1 MRVFQAKKLDEAISL
16 ALSQVE
22 PVAETEEI
30 LSTGAYGRILAQEI
44 VCPEDIPGFAR
55 SAMDGYAVRAQDI
68 CGASHENPV
77 TLKVIGSVEMGQDP
91 RALSRVTEGE
101 ATEVPTGG
109 PIPPGADAV
118 VMVEETERPSSD
130 TVRIFSAGVVGTHVL
145 AANSDFQRGER
156 VFREGHRLRAVDV
169 GALLVMGV
177 LSVKVYQRVRV
188 GILST
193 GDELVEA
200 EREIRPGQIRQI
212 NSHILRGL
220 IESEG
225 AHGFAYGIVPDDR
238 EKLKAAVQQA
248 VSEHDMVLL
257 SGGSSVGSRDWTL
270 AVLQKLGEVFIHG
283 VQIKPGKPTIFAVI
297 DKKPV
302 VGLPGNPVSCAIVFE
317 KFVRPVLARRSGLKV
332 LLPSHKLASAQLTR
346 TVRSVVGR
354 EDFVTVRLRLDEEQ
368 GALYAEPVPGHSN
381 NISTLARA
389 DGILSVPADLEEI
402 PQGAQVW
409 VELL

>member
-16 ALSQVE
+16 ALAQVE

-30 LSTGAYGRILAQEI
+30 LSTGAYGRILAQAI

-68 CGASHENPV
+68 CGASHEDPV
-77 TLKVIGSVEMGQDP
+77 TLKVIGSVEIGQDP
-91 RALSRVTEGE
+91 RALSRVAEGE
-101 ATEVPTGG
+101 AMEVPTGG

-118 VMVEETERPSSD
+118 VMLEETERQSSD
-130 TVRIFSAGVVGTHVL
+130 TVRIFSAGVAGTHVL
-145 AANSDFQRGER
+145 AADSDFQRGER
-156 VFREGHRLRAVDV
+156 VFRAGHRLRAVDL
-169 GALLVMGV
+169 GALLAMGV
-177 LSVKVYQRVRV
+177 LSVNVYRRVRV

-200 EREIRPGQIRQI
+200 ERTTRPGQIRQI
-212 NSHILRGL
+212 NSHILRSL
-220 IESEG
+220 LEAQG
-225 AHGFAYGIVPDDR
+225 AHGFADGIVPDDR
-238 EKLKAAVQQA
+238 KKLEAAVQQA

-270 AVLQKLGEVFIHG
+270 DVLRKLGEVFIHG
-283 VQIKPGKPTIFAVI
+283 LQIKPGKPTIFAVI
-297 DKKPV
+297 EKKPV

-332 LLPSHKLASAQLTR
+332 LLPSHRLASAHLTQ
-346 TVRSVVGR
+346 TVRSVIGR
-354 EDFVTVRLRLDEEQ
+354 EDFVAVRLRLDDER
-368 GALYAEPVPGHSN
+368 GILYAEPVLGHSN

-389 DGILSVPADLEEI
+389 DGVLSVPADLEEI

>member
-16 ALSQVE
+16 ALAQVE
-22 PVAETEEI
+22 PIVEPEET
-30 LSTGAYGRILAQEI
+30 LSARAYGRILAQEI

-68 CGASHENPV
+68 CGASLENPV

-101 ATEVPTGG
+101 AMEVPTGG

-118 VMVEETERPSSD
+118 VMLEETERQSPD
-130 TVRIFSAGVVGTHVL
+130 TVRIFAAGVVGTHVL
-145 AANSDFQRGER
+145 AADSDFQRGER
-156 VFREGHRLRAVDV
+156 VFSAGHRLRAVDI
-169 GALLVMGV
+169 GALFAMGV
-177 LSVKVYQRVRV
+177 LSVKVYRRVRV

-193 GDELVEA
+193 GSELVEA
-200 EREIRPGQIRQI
+200 ERKTRPGQIRQI
-212 NSHILRGL
+212 NSHIVRGL

-225 AHGFAYGIVPDDR
+225 AHGFADGIVPDDR
-238 EKLKAAVQQA
+238 EELKAAVQRA
-248 VSEHDMVLL
+248 VSKHDLVLL

-270 AVLQKLGEVFIHG
+270 DVLQQLGEVFIHG
-283 VQIKPGKPTIFAVI
+283 LQIKPGKPTIFAVI

-302 VGLPGNPVSCAIVFE
+302 VGLPGNPVSCALVFE
-317 KFVRPVLARRSGLKV
+317 KFVRPVLARRSGLTV
-332 LLPSHKLASAQLTR
+332 LLPSHKLASAQLTQ

-354 EDFVTVRLRLDEEQ
+354 EDFVAVRLRLDSV
-368 GALYAEPVPGHSN
+368 LYAEPVPGHSN

-389 DGILSVPADLEEI
+389 DGVLSVPAELEEI

>member
-1 MRVFQAKKLDEAISL
+1 MRVFQAKNLDAAISL

-30 LSTGAYGRILAQEI
+30 PSTSAYGRILAQEI
-44 VCPEDIPGFAR
+44 VCPADIPGFAR

-68 CGASHENPV
+68 CGASPENPV
-77 TLKVIGSVEMGQDP
+77 TLKVIGSIEMGQDP
-91 RALSRVTEGE
+91 RRLPVVNRGE
-101 ATEVPTGG
+101 ACEIPTGG
-109 PIPPGADAV
+109 PMPPGADAV
-118 VMVEETERPSSD
+118 IMLEETERQNSHSVHLFAEIAPG
-130 TVRIFSAGVVGTHVL
+130 AHVL
-145 AANSDFQRGER
+145 SADSDFRHGER

-177 LSVKVYQRVRV
+177 LSVKVYRRVRV
-188 GILST
+188 GMLST

-200 EREIRPGQIRQI
+200 ERAIRPGQIRQI

-225 AHGFAYGIVPDDR
+225 AHGVACGIVPDDR
-238 EKLKAAVQQA
+238 EKLQAAVQQA

-257 SGGSSVGSRDWTL
+257 SGGSSVGARDWTL
-270 AVLQKLGEVFIHG
+270 DVLQKLGEVFIHG
-283 VQIKPGKPTIFAVI
+283 LQIKPGKPTIFAVI

-317 KFVRPVLARRSGLKV
+317 KFVRPVLARHSGLTV
-332 LLPSHKLASAQLTR
+332 LLPSHKLASAHLTQ

-354 EDFVTVRLRLDEEQ
+354 EDFVTVRLRLDDER
-368 GALYAEPVPGHSN
+368 GILYAEPVPGHSN

>member
-1 MRVFQAKKLDEAISL
+1 MRVFQAKQLDEALSL
-16 ALSQVE
+16 ALAQVE
-22 PVAETEEI
+22 PIAETEE
-30 LSTGAYGRILAQEI
+30 TRTTNAYGRVLAQEI
-44 VCPEDIPGFAR
+44 ICPEDVPGFAR

-68 CGASHENPV
+68 CGASRADPV
-77 TLKVIGSVEMGQDP
+77 ILKVIGSVEMGQDP

-101 ATEVPTGG
+101 AMEVPTGG

-118 VMVEETERPSSD
+118 VMLEETERQNSD

-145 AANSDFQRGER
+145 AADSDFQRGER

-177 LSVKVYQRVRV
+177 LSVKVYRRVRV

-193 GDELVEA
+193 GSELVEA
-200 EREIRPGQIRQI
+200 ERKIRPGQIRQI

-225 AHGFAYGIVPDDR
+225 AQGIAYGIVPDDR
-238 EKLKAAVQQA
+238 EKLQAAVQRA

-270 AVLQKLGEVFIHG
+270 DVLQKLGEVFIHG
-283 VQIKPGKPTIFAVI
+283 LQIKPGKPTIFAVI

-302 VGLPGNPVSCAIVFE
+302 VGLPGNPVSCALVFE

-332 LLPSHKLASAQLTR
+332 LLPSHKLASAQLTQ

-354 EDFVTVRLRLDEEQ
+354 EDFVTVRLRLDGER
-368 GALYAEPVPGHSN
+368 GILYAEPVPGHSN

-389 DGILSVPADLEEI
+389 DGVLSVPAELEEI

>member
-1 MRVFQAKKLDEAISL
+1 MRVFQAKQLDEAISL
-16 ALSQVE
+16 ALAQVE
-22 PVAETEEI
+22 PIAEIEEI
-30 LSTGAYGRILAQEI
+30 RTTNADGRVLAQEI
-44 VCPEDIPGFAR
+44 ICPEDVPGVAR

-68 CGASHENPV
+68 CGASRADPV
-77 TLKVIGSVEMGQDP
+77 ILKVIGSVEMGQDP

-101 ATEVPTGG
+101 AMEVPTGG

-118 VMVEETERPSSD
+118 VMLEETERQNSD

-145 AANSDFQRGER
+145 AADSDFQRGER

-177 LSVKVYQRVRV
+177 LSVQVYQRVRV

-200 EREIRPGQIRQI
+200 ERKIRPGQIRQI

-220 IESEG
+220 LEAKG
-225 AHGFAYGIVPDDR
+225 AQGFAYEIVPDDR
-238 EKLKAAVQQA
+238 EKLKAAVQRA

-270 AVLQKLGEVFIHG
+270 DVLQQLGEVFIHG
-283 VQIKPGKPTIFAVI
+283 LQIKPGKPTIFAVI

-302 VGLPGNPVSCAIVFE
+302 VGLPGNPVSCALVFE

-332 LLPSHKLASAQLTR
+332 LWPSHTLASAQLTQ

-354 EDFVTVRLRLDEEQ
+354 EDFIAVRLHLAEEQ

-389 DGILSVPADLEEI
+389 DGILSVPAELEEI
-402 PQGAQVW
+402 PQGAHVW